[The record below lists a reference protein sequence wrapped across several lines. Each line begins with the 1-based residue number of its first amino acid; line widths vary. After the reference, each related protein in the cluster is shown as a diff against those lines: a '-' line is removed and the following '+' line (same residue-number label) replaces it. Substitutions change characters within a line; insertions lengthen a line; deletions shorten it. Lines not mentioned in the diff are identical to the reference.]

1 MTRKRLVM
9 IIIIVLVLGGLFMF
23 FNLNG
28 ETKEEYAAKLF
39 RQEQEN
45 IARYLV
51 NEYENIKSIE
61 FDRFS
66 SNFSRGSQSFF
77 INLNEDIRVEV
88 TYYPQNDNDY
98 ILTFHKNDQNLVE
111 NDEMTTIT
119 NLKNVKISY
128 YGD

>member
-1 MTRKRLVM
+1 MTRKRLLM
-9 IIIIVLVLGGLFMF
+9 IVTSILVLGGLFMF

-28 ETKEEYAAKLF
+28 ETKEEYEAKLF

-66 SNFSRGSQSFF
+66 SNFSTGSQSFF